1 MQAMSIIV
9 GGLARQESLQHTRRL
24 QGSRAIPDGHA
35 KDPRSVLVGGGP
47 GCDARGV
54 SNINDVDPA
63 VLCMTPMVGSL
74 R

>member
-35 KDPRSVLVGGGP
+35 KDPRSVLVVV
-47 GCDARGV
+47 RGV
-54 SNINDVDPA
+54 MHEGCRTSTMSILQCFA
-63 VLCMTPMVGSL
+63 
-74 R
+74 